1 MNLSDLNAIPMKRQ
15 YRKRVGR
22 GPASGQGKTA
32 GRGVKGQRSRSGFSR
47 KVGFEGGQMP
57 LYRRLPKKGFSNALF
72 KVTYDIVNTGQLN
85 IFDDDATINMEVLKA
100 SGLIKKNAKHVK
112 VLAKGALTKKLSIE
126 AARFSAVAKQMIES
140 AGGQAQ
146 ELAAK

>member
-1 MNLSDLNAIPMKRQ
+1 MNLSDLNAIPIKRQ
-15 YRKRVGR
+15 TRKRVGR
-22 GPASGQGKTA
+22 GQASGNGKTA
-32 GRGVKGQRSRSGFSR
+32 GRGHKGQKSRSGYSR

-57 LYRRLPKKGFSNALF
+57 LYRRLPKKGFTNALF

-85 IFDDDATINMEVLKA
+85 DFDDDASIDIEVLKA

-112 VLAKGALTKKLSIE
+112 VLAKGALTKKLNISV
-126 AARFSAVAKQMIES
+126 ARFSAVAVQMIES

>member
-1 MNLSDLNAIPMKRQ
+1 MNLSDLNAIPMKRK

-22 GPASGQGKTA
+22 GPASGHGKTA
-32 GRGVKGQRSRSGFSR
+32 GRGVKGQKSRSGWSR

-85 IFDDDATINMEVLKA
+85 IFEDDETVNIEALKTA
-100 SGLIKKNAKHVK
+100 GLIKKNAKHVK
-112 VLAKGALTKKLSIE
+112 VLAKGALSKKLNVHV
-126 AARFSAVAKQMIES
+126 ARFSAVASQMIES
-140 AGGQAQ
+140 AGGQAK

>member
-1 MNLSDLNAIPMKRQ
+1 MNLSDLNAIPIKRKQ
-15 YRKRVGR
+15 RKRVGR
-22 GPASGQGKTA
+22 GPASGTGKTA
-32 GRGVKGQRSRSGFSR
+32 GRGHKGQKSRSGYSR

-85 IFDDDATINMEVLKA
+85 IFDDDATVDIEVLKM
-100 SGLIKKNAKHVK
+100 SGLIKKNAQHVK
-112 VLAKGALTKKLSIE
+112 VLAKGALTKKLNIKV
-126 AARFSAVAKQMIES
+126 ARFSAVAVQMIES

-146 ELAAK
+146 ELVAK

>member
-1 MNLSDLNAIPMKRQ
+1 MNLEDLNAIPTKRKH
-15 YRKRVGR
+15 RKRVGR
-22 GPASGQGKTA
+22 GPASGNGKTA
-32 GRGVKGQRSRSGFSR
+32 GRGVKGQKSRSGFSR

-57 LYRRLPKKGFSNALF
+57 LYRRVPKKGFSNALF

-85 IFDDDATINMEVLKA
+85 IFDDDAVVNIESLKA
-100 SGLIKKNAKHVK
+100 AGLIKKNAKHVK
-112 VLAKGALTKKLSIE
+112 VLAKGALTKKLDVQV
-126 AARFSAVAKQMIES
+126 ARFSAVAKQMIES